1 MNKPIQLEQQ
11 GCDAPVR
18 LHVGY
23 VGITREG
30 KRVEIITN
38 DGSNAYQWESD
49 EYDWYMTSGNFWS
62 NGKEDEED
70 IIGPWVE
77 TPVEPPVDYKSH
89 SDAALPCY
97 NDGKWHRWAGGE
109 CPVHPSN
116 VVQIKYLHNNCISD
130 LETDAI
136 DFHWDS
142 VHAPIIAFRV
152 TKVHVEPP
160 KVPREFW
167 VPKATAESFYE
178 RKPADTTRYIHVR
191 EVLTDD

>member
-1 MNKPIQLEQQ
+1 MTEQ
-11 GCDAPVR
+11 VR

-30 KRVEIITN
+30 KRVEIKS
-38 DGSNAYQWESD
+38 SNVTGTYPWLA
-49 EYDWYMTSGNFWS
+49 TSLDTYSSSGHYYHGHHIS
-62 NGKEDEED
+62 PAD
-70 IIGPWVE
+70 IVGPWVA
-77 TPVEPPVDYKSH
+77 PVD
-89 SDAALPCY
+89 Y

-109 CPVHPSN
+109 CPVHPSS
-116 VVQIKYLHNNCISD
+116 VVHATYIELGCIHDIESV
-130 LETDAI
+130 TGGFI
-136 DFHWDS
+136 WDS

-167 VPKATAESFYE
+167 VRFGTAYNMPIESD
-178 RKPADTTRYIHVR
+178 AIHVR